1 MSRLE
6 WFTLSVMALVAAAL
20 FGFVAGRESAE
31 DDARLHQAKV
41 NQAAYAEWSKTNLRT
56 IERERE
62 LRRTER
68 AAYEKYYAT
77 QENRNR
83 ETDRLVAD
91 LRRDAVRL
99 RVPVRR
105 DPQAC
110 AVPGGSLAAGTGEE
124 GHAELG
130 ADASVFLVGLLK
142 RGDDAIAKH
151 AEVVDR
157 YDRLAAQCAAHGQE
171 QEQEQDHAE

>member
-1 MSRLE
+1 MSRFE
-6 WFTLSVMALVAAAL
+6 WFALTVMLALAAGL
-20 FGFVAGRESAE
+20 FGFVEGRDVEREA
-31 DDARLHQAKV
+31 AKV
-41 NQAAYAEWSKTNLRT
+41 KAMKEAAASYTELVRINSATV
-56 IERERE
+56 ERERE

-68 AAYEKYYAT
+68 AAYENYYAT
-77 QENRNR
+77 QEKRNR

-110 AVPGGSLAAGTGEE
+110 AVPSGSAAAGTGEE
-124 GHAELG
+124 GHAELSG
-130 ADASVFLVGLLK
+130 NAAEFLVRLLQ

-157 YDRLAAQCAAHGQE
+157 YDRLAAACATPAE
-171 QEQEQDHAE
+171 ADHASP